1 MRIHR
6 PLSGVH
12 TPHPTQPG
20 LAKQPEEDEASPEG
34 LGVSVGAR
42 EPGCLPGLHAS

>member
-1 MRIHR
+1 MRTHR

-20 LAKQPEEDEASPEG
+20 LAKQPEEDEVG
-34 LGVSVGAR
+34 LRAW
-42 EPGCLPGLHAS
+42 GCLPGLHAS